1 MLNSQGFDLW
11 ADGYDRSVQLS
22 EEADSY
28 PFAGYRQVLGTVYRL
43 IREGEG
49 RRVLDIGFGTAVL
62 SGRLYQEGYDITGL
76 DFSPR
81 MLELARE
88 KMPGA
93 RLLLWDFTRGLPP
106 ELAGERFDAIV
117 CTYASHH
124 LTEDEKSGF
133 IRDLLDCL
141 TPGGRLLIGDVA
153 FESREQ
159 LERCRLMSG
168 DEWDE
173 EEYYPVAEE
182 LRQEFPA
189 LRFLPCSHCAAV
201 LIFEKNLS

>member
-22 EEADSY
+22 EESDRY
-28 PFAGYRQVLGTVYRL
+28 PFAGYRKVLGTVYQL
-43 IREGEG
+43 IREGDG

-88 KMPGA
+88 KMPRA

-117 CTYASHH
+117 CTYAIHH
-124 LTEDEKSGF
+124 LTDEEKTGF
-133 IRDLLDCL
+133 IRTLLSHL
-141 TPGGRLLIGDVA
+141 NEGGKVLLGDVA
-153 FESREQ
+153 FETRVQ
-159 LERCRLMSG
+159 LEQCRAQSG
-168 DEWDE
+168 DEWDGDE
-173 EEYYPVAEE
+173 IYLVAKE
-182 LRQEFPA
+182 LRRNFPQ

>member
-28 PFAGYRQVLGTVYRL
+28 PFAGYCQVLGTVYRL
-43 IREGEG
+43 IREGKG
-49 RRVLDIGFGTAVL
+49 RRVLDIGFGTALL

-76 DFSPR
+76 DFSSR

-88 KMPGA
+88 KMPQA

-124 LTEDEKSGF
+124 LTDDGKPGF
-133 IRDLLDCL
+133 IRSLLEHL
-141 TPGGRLLIGDVA
+141 MPGGQLLIGDVA
-153 FESREQ
+153 FKTREQ
-159 LERCRLMSG
+159 LEHCRLMSG
-168 DEWDE
+168 DAWDG

-182 LRQEFPA
+182 LRQDFPE
-189 LRFLPCSHCAAV
+189 LHFLPCSHCAAV
-201 LIFEKNLS
+201 WVFEKKLS